1 MTDNQVIEPS
11 PLRQLQMTQKSSL
24 YDVYLNNLRYYPK
37 SDAVLRTRDFILSH
51 FPKDLEEQIVCLEFL
66 YMNDFFDDLAI
77 ILSTHSI
84 NREIRQLYRI
94 LVERL
99 NKETTKDYL
108 DELKSLH
115 YTHPS
120 LHCLHLF
127 TFVYS
132 YHDRKVYTALDKYL
146 DNCEQALHKVDEP
159 LMYYY
164 LNQRYQELLF
174 HHYWKTDNSILASRH
189 AYKMINTE
197 VSPRK
202 KSRMYHD
209 LALCNLFNGY
219 ESSMESLAM
228 SVKIAEGHG
237 LVPFVT
243 AIKNHTLPFIS
254 AFHRQT
260 DGIVTSDP
268 VEQAHLELARG
279 KYEAT
284 REILQSMSSLTP
296 FQESYL
302 GLATKD
308 SEMLRHSYQRFI
320 RERGDHFFARVPL
333 EYMKR
338 IQS

>member
-1 MTDNQVIEPS
+1 MTNNQLIEPS
-11 PLRQLQMTQKSSL
+11 PLRQLQMNQQSSL
-24 YDVYLNNLRYYPK
+24 YNVYLNNLK
-37 SDAVLRTRDFILSH
+37 NHTKMEAVIRTRDFILSH
-51 FPKDLEEQIVCLEFL
+51 YPKDLEEQIVCMEFF

-77 ILSTHSI
+77 ITSSDYI
-84 NREIRQLYRI
+84 NEETSQLYRI
-94 LVERL
+94 LLKRIKL
-99 NKETTKDYL
+99 ETTDGFL

-115 YTHPS
+115 YTHPA
-120 LHCLHLF
+120 LQCLHLF
-127 TFVYS
+127 TIVYF

-146 DNCEQALHKVDEP
+146 DNCEQVLQKVDEP

-174 HHYWKTDNSILASRH
+174 HHYWKTNNPILASRY

-202 KSRMYHD
+202 KSRMHHD

-219 ESSMESLAM
+219 DSSMESLSN
-228 SVKIAEGHG
+228 SVQIAKEHG

-243 AIKNHTLPFIS
+243 AIQNHTLPFIS

-260 DGIVTSDP
+260 EGINTSDP

-279 KYEAT
+279 KCDAT
-284 REILQSMSSLTP
+284 REVLQSMSSLTP

-308 SEMLRHSYQRFI
+308 IEMLRHSYQRFI
-320 RERGDHFFARVPL
+320 QERGDHFFARVPL

-338 IQS
+338 I